1 MKDEYQQIHQIE
13 LTTDQLIMAQAMCV
27 TMQGIT
33 MERIEKLRAEQT
45 GEVAERAAEMGE
57 KDIEA
62 FKKLQ
67 QAFAVAM
74 TGAADKWGEN
84 ED

>member
-45 GEVAERAAEMGE
+45 GEVAERATEMGE

-62 FKKLQ
+62 YKKLQ

-74 TGAADKWGEN
+74 TGAADKWGGN